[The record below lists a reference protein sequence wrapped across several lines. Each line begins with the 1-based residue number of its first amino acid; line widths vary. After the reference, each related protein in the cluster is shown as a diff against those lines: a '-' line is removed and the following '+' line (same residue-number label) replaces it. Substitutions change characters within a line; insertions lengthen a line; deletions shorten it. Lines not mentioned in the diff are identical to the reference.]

1 MVEDDASY
9 ISLHQVYEDFCNR
22 SGVHKDQAIDFYV
35 KSVEEVMSKRTV
47 CLFVDRLNFTGK
59 RREGLVEQCENG
71 NHSSNSSEHCARYLP
86 PRCTKPNFIANLFSS
101 LSGHLRRSLICGCS
115 ASNLRSN
122 MLQLPSK
129 HIFLR

>member
-35 KSVEEVMSKRTV
+35 KSVEEAMSKKAVRV
-47 CLFVDRLNFTGK
+47 SIDRFDFTGEGY
-59 RREGLVEQCENG
+59 EGLAEQREDG
-71 NHSSNSSEHCARYLP
+71 DHSSYSSEHRARYIP
-86 PRCTKPNFIANLFSS
+86 PRCTKPHFITNLSS
-101 LSGHLRRSLICGCS
+101 SSSGHLRRFLISGCS
-115 ASNLRSN
+115 ANILHSNTLRLLSR
-122 MLQLPSK
+122 